1 MSHLARYIAHRLD
14 KEILVKRGSDILSSW
29 VGGTE
34 QNIRSAFDEA
44 AEKDAI
50 LLFDESDFLLGS
62 RERAVHSWEISQVN
76 EFLTAME
83 TFRGIQIYTTNRL
96 TDLDAATLRRFD
108 HKVEFGY
115 LEPEGVVVFYR
126 KILQHLV
133 GSELKK
139 ELENE
144 LTGINDLTPGDFKVV
159 LSKYRFKA
167 SREISHKALIEALR
181 EESRVK
187 DVHAGRKAVGF

>member
-1 MSHLARYIAHRLD
+1 MARFIAHRLD

-34 QNIRSAFDEA
+34 QNIRAAFDEA

-62 RERAVHSWEISQVN
+62 RDRAVHSWEMSQVN

-115 LEPEGVVVFYR
+115 LKPEGIVVFYK
-126 KILQHLV
+126 KILQPLV
-133 GSELKK
+133 GSELKR

-144 LTGINDLTPGDFKVV
+144 LKGINGLTPGDFKVV

-167 SREISHKALIEALR
+167 RGEISHKALIDALR
-181 EESRVK
+181 EEARVK
-187 DVHAGRKAVGF
+187 EIHAGRKAVGF